1 MSLLPEIPDELRD
14 QLAFRAK
21 RELRKRM
28 RSLRGAMPESAIR
41 ERSSQIAARVLEL
54 DAWKRAGTVALFSSM
69 PDEVQC
75 EALITAARASRK
87 RVALPVV
94 VDEEPGLRFRLG
106 WDNDREY
113 PRAMSAFGIDEPTEE
128 SPVVAFEAIDLVLVP
143 ALALADNGQRIGYG
157 RGYYDRTLPLCTQ
170 ARWVAVAFDFQML
183 AEVPTRAGDVPV
195 HVIVT
200 DKRVIEVGAAQ
211 PDSQ

>member
-1 MSLLPEIPDELRD
+1 MSLLPEIPEELRD

-28 RSLRGAMPESAIR
+28 RSLRAAMPKSAID
-41 ERSSQIAARVLEL
+41 ERSSQIATRVLEL
-54 DAWKRAGTVALFSSM
+54 DPWKRARTVALFSSM

-75 EALITAARASRK
+75 GALVTAARESGK

-94 VDEEPGLRFRLG
+94 VDEAPGLVFRLG
-106 WDNDREY
+106 WDGERAY

-128 SPVVAFEAIDLVLVP
+128 SPVVSLGEIDFVLVP
-143 ALALADNGQRIGYG
+143 ALAFADDGQRIGYG
-157 RGYYDRTLPLCTQ
+157 RGYYDRTLPLCAR
-170 ARWVAVAFDFQML
+170 ARWVAVGFDFQMI

-195 HVIVT
+195 HAIVT
-200 DKRVIEVGAAQ
+200 DKRVIEVSAAAA
-211 PDSQ
+211 DTR

>member
-28 RSLRGAMPESAIR
+28 RSLRAALPQSALQ
-41 ERSSQIAARVLEL
+41 ERSSLIAARVLEL
-54 DAWKRAGTVALFSSM
+54 DAWKRAATVALFSSM

-75 EALITAARASRK
+75 EALVAAARASGK
-87 RVALPVV
+87 RVVLPVV
-94 VDEEPGLRFRLG
+94 VDDEPGLRFRLG
-106 WDNDREY
+106 WAEGREY
-113 PRAMSAFGIDEPTEE
+113 PRAMSAFGIEEPTEE
-128 SPVVAFEAIDLVLVP
+128 SPLVAFDSIDLVLVP

-157 RGYYDRTLPLCTQ
+157 RGYYDRTLPRCAR

-183 AEVPTRAGDVPV
+183 AEVPTRSGDVAV
-195 HVIVT
+195 HAIVT
-200 DKRVIEVGAAQ
+200 DKRVIEVGAA
-211 PDSQ
+211 P